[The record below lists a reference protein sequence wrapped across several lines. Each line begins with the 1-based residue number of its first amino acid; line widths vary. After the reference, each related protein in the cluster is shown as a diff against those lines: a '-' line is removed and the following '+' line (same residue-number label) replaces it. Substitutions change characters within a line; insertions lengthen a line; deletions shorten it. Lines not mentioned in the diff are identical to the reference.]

1 MTRGSDSSQS
11 GGQRPLEGIRVLDFT
26 RVLSGPHA
34 TRMLSDLG
42 AEVIKVEPPM
52 GDMTRFAMPRVNSMS
67 SYFIQQNVGKK
78 NISLDMTKP
87 QANELLKKLVSYCD
101 VVIENFRPGVMHKMG
116 LDYET
121 LSQINPRLIY
131 TSITGYGATGPW
143 TTRRAYAPVV
153 NAESGITKHQGDV
166 RGGQYANDPHSHGD
180 VYTAL
185 EAASAILAALYQREH
200 TGVGQY
206 IDVSMA
212 ETMLY
217 VNEHAHNQMWTG
229 VEPVGEIRS
238 FQPADYPVLTVAD
251 GSMVVVSGHPAER
264 GTFDFFVAAM
274 QQPELLSDPRFS
286 DVATRLEHFDELMD
300 IMKAWAKTVAT
311 SDEIENRLS
320 QHQLAVGRLRS
331 VGELAD
337 TQWALDREAVVEVS
351 DRGNGTVRIPN
362 SPWHFSGSDTTT
374 QGDAKY
380 RGEDNHAIFS
390 EIAGLSSEEIV
401 QLEKDGVLV
410 SRGPSK
416 R

>member
-1 MTRGSDSSQS
+1 MTRGSLSSQS

-52 GDMTRFAMPRVNSMS
+52 GDMTRFALPRVNSLS

-87 QANELLKKLVSYCD
+87 RAVELLKKLASHCD
-101 VVIENFRPGVMHKMG
+101 VVIENFRPGVMRKMG
-116 LDYET
+116 LDNET
-121 LSQINPRLIY
+121 LSQSNPRLIY

-143 TTRRAYAPVV
+143 TVRRAYAPVV

-185 EAASAILAALYQREH
+185 EAASAILAALYQREQ

-229 VEPVGEIRS
+229 IEPVGEIRS

-286 DVATRLEHFDELMD
+286 DVATRLDHFDELMD
-300 IMKAWAKTVAT
+300 IMRAWAKTIPT
-311 SDEIENRLS
+311 SDEIENQLS

-337 TQWALDREAVVEVS
+337 TQWAYDRDAVIDVS
-351 DRGNGTVRIPN
+351 DRGDSTVRIPN

-380 RGEDNHAIFS
+380 RGEDNRVIFS
-390 EIAGLSSEEIV
+390 EIAGLSSEEIA
-401 QLEKDGVLV
+401 QLENDGVLV

>member
-1 MTRGSDSSQS
+1 MTRGSQSSQP
-11 GGQRPLEGIRVLDFT
+11 GGQRPLQGIRVLDFT

-52 GDMTRFAMPRVNSMS
+52 GDMTRFATPRVNSLS

-87 QANELLKKLVSYCD
+87 QAVELLKKLVSHCD

-121 LSQINPRLIY
+121 LSQLNPRLIY

-274 QQPELLSDPRFS
+274 QQPELLGDPRFS

-300 IMKAWAKTVAT
+300 IMKAWAKTVPT

-320 QHQLAVGRLRS
+320 QYQLATGRLRS

-337 TQWALDREAVVEVS
+337 TQWAHEREAVVLVS
-351 DRGNGTVRIPN
+351 DRGGSTVRIPN
-362 SPWHFSGSDTTT
+362 SPWHFSGSDTST

-380 RGEDNHAIFS
+380 RGEDNHVIFS
-390 EIAGLSSEEIV
+390 EITGLSSEEIV

>member
-52 GDMTRFAMPRVNSMS
+52 GDMTRFAMPRVNSLS

-87 QANELLKKLVSYCD
+87 QAVELLKKLVNHCD
-101 VVIENFRPGVMHKMG
+101 IIIENFRPGVMHKMG

-121 LSQINPRLIY
+121 LSHLNSRLIY
-131 TSITGYGATGPW
+131 ASITGYGATGPW

-300 IMKAWAKTVAT
+300 IMRAWAKTVST

-320 QHQLAVGRLRS
+320 QYQLATGRLRS

-337 TQWALDREAVVEVS
+337 TQWAHEREAVIEVS
-351 DRGNGTVRIPN
+351 DRGDSTLRIPN

-390 EIAGLSSEEIV
+390 EIIGLSSEEIA
-401 QLEKDGVLV
+401 QLENDGVLV

>member
-1 MTRGSDSSQS
+1 MTRGSLSSQS

-52 GDMTRFAMPRVNSMS
+52 GDMTRFALPRVNSLS

-87 QANELLKKLVSYCD
+87 RAVELLKKLASHCD
-101 VVIENFRPGVMHKMG
+101 VVIENFRPGVMRKMG

-121 LSQINPRLIY
+121 LSQSNPRLIY

-143 TTRRAYAPVV
+143 TVRRAYAPVV

-166 RGGQYANDPHSHGD
+166 RSGQYANDPHSHGD

-185 EAASAILAALYQREH
+185 EAASAILAALYQREQ

-229 VEPVGEIRS
+229 IQPVGEIRS

-286 DVATRLEHFDELMD
+286 DVATRLDHFDELMD
-300 IMKAWAKTVAT
+300 IMRAWAKTIPT
-311 SDEIENRLS
+311 SDEIENQLS

-337 TQWALDREAVVEVS
+337 TQWAYDRDAVIDVS
-351 DRGNGTVRIPN
+351 DRGDSTVRIPN

-380 RGEDNHAIFS
+380 RGEDNRAIFS
-390 EIAGLSSEEIV
+390 EITGLSSEEIA
-401 QLEKDGVLV
+401 QLENDGVFV

>member
-1 MTRGSDSSQS
+1 MTRGTDSSQS
-11 GGQRPLEGIRVLDFT
+11 GGQRPLQGIRVLDFT

-52 GDMTRFAMPRVNSMS
+52 GDMTRFAMPRVNSLS

-87 QANELLKKLVSYCD
+87 QAVELLKKLVSHCD
-101 VVIENFRPGVMHKMG
+101 VVIENFRPGVMRKMG

-121 LSQINPRLIY
+121 LAHLNPRLIY

-153 NAESGITKHQGDV
+153 NAETGITKHQGDV

-185 EAASAILAALYQREH
+185 EAASAILAALYQREQ

-229 VEPVGEIRS
+229 VEPEGEIRS

-264 GTFDFFVAAM
+264 GTFDLFVAAM
-274 QQPELLSDPRFS
+274 QRPELMADPRFS

-300 IMKAWAKTVAT
+300 IMKAWAKTVPT

-320 QHQLAVGRLRS
+320 QFQLAVGRLRS
-331 VGELAD
+331 VSELAD
-337 TQWALDREAVVEVS
+337 TEWANERDAVVLVS
-351 DRGNGTVRIPN
+351 DRGDGTVRIPN

-380 RGEDNHAIFS
+380 RGEDNRAIFS
-390 EIAGLSSEEIV
+390 EITGLSSEEIV
-401 QLEKDGVLV
+401 QLENDGVLV

>member
-1 MTRGSDSSQS
+1 MTRGSDSSLT

-52 GDMTRFAMPRVNSMS
+52 GDMTRFAMPRVNSLS

-87 QANELLKKLVSYCD
+87 QAVELLKKLVSHCD
-101 VVIENFRPGVMHKMG
+101 IVIENFRPGVMRKMG

-121 LSQINPRLIY
+121 LSQLNPRLIY

-185 EAASAILAALYQREH
+185 EAASAMLAALYQREQ
-200 TGVGQY
+200 TGAGQY

-264 GTFDFFVAAM
+264 GTFDYFVAAM

-286 DVATRLEHFDELMD
+286 DVETRLKHFDELMD
-300 IMKAWAKTVAT
+300 IMRAWAKTVPT
-311 SDEIENRLS
+311 SDEIESRLS
-320 QHQLAVGRLRS
+320 QHELAVGRLRS

-337 TQWALDREAVVEVS
+337 TQWALEREAVVLVS
-351 DRGNGTVRIPN
+351 DRGDSTVRIPN

-380 RGEDNHAIFS
+380 RGEDNRAIFS
-390 EIAGLSSEEIV
+390 EIAGVSDEEIA
-401 QLEKDGVLV
+401 QLEIEGVLV

>member
-1 MTRGSDSSQS
+1 MTRGSRSSQTGS
-11 GGQRPLEGIRVLDFT
+11 QRPLEGIRVLDFT

-52 GDMTRFAMPRVNSMS
+52 GDMTRFAMPRVNSLS

-78 NISLDMTKP
+78 NVSLDMTKP
-87 QANELLKKLVSYCD
+87 QAVKLLKKLVSHCD
-101 VVIENFRPGVMHKMG
+101 IVIENFRPGVMRKMG

-121 LSQINPRLIY
+121 LSQLNPRLIY

-185 EAASAILAALYQREH
+185 EAASAILAALYQREQ

-300 IMKAWAKTVAT
+300 IMKAWAKTVPT

-320 QHQLAVGRLRS
+320 QYQLATGRLRS
-331 VGELAD
+331 VSELAD
-337 TQWALDREAVVEVS
+337 TEWAREREAVVLVS
-351 DRGNGTVRIPN
+351 DRGDGAVRIPN

-390 EIAGLSSEEIV
+390 EIAGLSNEEIT
-401 QLEKDGVLV
+401 QLENDGVLL

>member
-1 MTRGSDSSQS
+1 MTRGSDSSQT

-52 GDMTRFAMPRVNSMS
+52 GDMTRFAMPRVNSLS

-87 QANELLKKLVSYCD
+87 QAVELLKKLVNHCD
-101 VVIENFRPGVMHKMG
+101 IIIENFRPGVMHKMG

-121 LSQINPRLIY
+121 LSHLNSRLIY
-131 TSITGYGATGPW
+131 ASITGYGATGPW

-300 IMKAWAKTVAT
+300 IMRAWAKTVST

-320 QHQLAVGRLRS
+320 QYQLATGRLRS

-337 TQWALDREAVVEVS
+337 TQWAHEREAVIEVS
-351 DRGNGTVRIPN
+351 DRGDSTVRIPN

-380 RGEDNHAIFS
+380 RGEDNRAIFS
-390 EIAGLSSEEIV
+390 EITGLSSEEIV
-401 QLEKDGVLV
+401 QLENDGVLV

>member
-1 MTRGSDSSQS
+1 
-11 GGQRPLEGIRVLDFT
+11 
-26 RVLSGPHA
+26 
-34 TRMLSDLG
+34 
-42 AEVIKVEPPM
+42 
-52 GDMTRFAMPRVNSMS
+52 
-67 SYFIQQNVGKK
+67 
-78 NISLDMTKP
+78 MTKP
-87 QANELLKKLVSYCD
+87 RAVELLKKLASHCD
-101 VVIENFRPGVMHKMG
+101 VVIENFRPGVMRKMG

-121 LSQINPRLIY
+121 LSQSNPRLIY

-143 TTRRAYAPVV
+143 TVRRAYAPVV

-185 EAASAILAALYQREH
+185 EAASAILAALYQREQ
-200 TGVGQY
+200 TVVGQY

-212 ETMLY
+212 DTMLY

-229 VEPVGEIRS
+229 IQPVGEIRS

-286 DVATRLEHFDELMD
+286 DVATRLDHFDELMD
-300 IMKAWAKTVAT
+300 IMMAWAKTIPT
-311 SDEIENRLS
+311 SDEIENQLS

-331 VGELAD
+331 VGELAY
-337 TQWALDREAVVEVS
+337 TQWAYDRDAVIDVS
-351 DRGNGTVRIPN
+351 DRGDSTVRIPN

-380 RGEDNHAIFS
+380 RGEDNRAIFS
-390 EIAGLSSEEIV
+390 EITGMSSEEIA
-401 QLEKDGVLV
+401 QLENDGVLV

>member
-1 MTRGSDSSQS
+1 
-11 GGQRPLEGIRVLDFT
+11 
-26 RVLSGPHA
+26 
-34 TRMLSDLG
+34 MLSDLG

-52 GDMTRFAMPRVNSMS
+52 GDMTRFATPRVNSLS

-87 QANELLKKLVSYCD
+87 QAVELLKKLVSHCD

-121 LSQINPRLIY
+121 LLQSNPRLIY

-229 VEPVGEIRS
+229 VKPVGEIRS

-264 GTFDFFVAAM
+264 GTFDYFVAAM
-274 QQPELLSDPRFS
+274 QQPELLTDPRFG

-300 IMKAWAKTVAT
+300 IMRAWAKTVPT

-331 VGELAD
+331 VSELAD
-337 TQWALDREAVVEVS
+337 TEWANERDAVIAVS
-351 DRGNGTVRIPN
+351 DRGDGTVRIPN

-380 RGEDNHAIFS
+380 RGEDNRAIFS
-390 EIAGLSSEEIV
+390 EITGLSGEEIA

>member
-52 GDMTRFAMPRVNSMS
+52 GDMTRFLRPRVNSLS

-87 QANELLKKLVSYCD
+87 QAVKLLKKLVRHCD
-101 VVIENFRPGVMHKMG
+101 VVIENFRPGVMRKMG

-121 LSQINPRLIY
+121 FSQLNPRLIY

-286 DVATRLEHFDELMD
+286 DVATRLDHLEELMT

-337 TQWALDREAVVEVS
+337 TQWAHEREAVVQVS
-351 DRGNGTVRIPN
+351 DRGDSTVRIPN
-362 SPWHFSGSDTTT
+362 SPWHFSGSDTSTH
-374 QGDAKY
+374 GDAKY

-390 EIAGLSSEEIV
+390 EITGLSSEEIV
-401 QLEKDGVLV
+401 QLENDGVLV

>member
-1 MTRGSDSSQS
+1 MTKALDGVV
-11 GGQRPLEGIRVLDFT
+11 VLDFS
-26 RVLSGPHA
+26 RVLAGPYCTMVLA
-34 TRMLSDLG
+34 DLG
-42 AEVIKVEPPM
+42 ADVIKLERAGAGDDLRQWGPP
-52 GDMTRFAMPRVNSMS
+52 FMPDGESTYFLSVNRNKRSIALDLKTS
-67 SYFIQQNVGKK
+67 SGRDLAL
-78 NISLDMTKP
+78 SLVRK
-87 QANELLKKLVSYCD
+87 SD
-101 VVIENFRPGVMHKMG
+101 VVIENFRPGVMRKMG

-121 LSQINPRLIY
+121 LSQLNPRLIY

-185 EAASAILAALYQREH
+185 EAASAILAALYQREQ

-264 GTFDFFVAAM
+264 GTFDYFVAAM

-300 IMKAWAKTVAT
+300 IMKAWAKTVPT

-320 QHQLAVGRLRS
+320 QYQLATGRLRS

-337 TQWALDREAVVEVS
+337 TEWAREREAVVLVS
-351 DRGNGTVRIPN
+351 DRGDGSVRIPN

-390 EIAGLSSEEIV
+390 EIAGLSNEEIT
-401 QLEKDGVLV
+401 QLENDGVLL

>member
-1 MTRGSDSSQS
+1 MTRGSDSSQT

-52 GDMTRFAMPRVNSMS
+52 GDMTRFAMPRVNSLS

-87 QANELLKKLVSYCD
+87 QAVELLKKLVSRCD
-101 VVIENFRPGVMHKMG
+101 IVIENFRPGVMRKMG

-121 LSQINPRLIY
+121 LSQLNPRLIY

-185 EAASAILAALYQREH
+185 EAASAMLAALYQREQ
-200 TGVGQY
+200 TGAGQY

-264 GTFDFFVAAM
+264 GTFDYFVAAM

-286 DVATRLEHFDELMD
+286 DVETRLKHFDELMD
-300 IMKAWAKTVAT
+300 IMRAWAKTVPT
-311 SDEIENRLS
+311 SDEIESRLS
-320 QHQLAVGRLRS
+320 QHELAVGRLRS

-337 TQWALDREAVVEVS
+337 TQWALEREAVVLVS
-351 DRGNGTVRIPN
+351 DRGDSTVRIPN

-380 RGEDNHAIFS
+380 RGEDNRAIFS
-390 EIAGLSSEEIV
+390 EIAGVSDEEIA
-401 QLEKDGVLV
+401 QLEIEGVLV

>member
-52 GDMTRFAMPRVNSMS
+52 GDMTRFAMPRVNSLS

-87 QANELLKKLVSYCD
+87 QAVELLKKLVGHCD
-101 VVIENFRPGVMHKMG
+101 VVIENFRPGVMSKMG

-121 LSQINPRLIY
+121 LSHLNSRLIY
-131 TSITGYGATGPW
+131 ASITGYGATGPW

-153 NAESGITKHQGDV
+153 NAETGITKHQGDV

-200 TGVGQY
+200 TSVGQY

-300 IMKAWAKTVAT
+300 IMRAWAKTVPT

-320 QHQLAVGRLRS
+320 QYQLATGRLRS

-337 TQWALDREAVVEVS
+337 TEWAHEREAVVLVS
-351 DRGNGTVRIPN
+351 DRGDSTVRIPN

-380 RGEDNHAIFS
+380 RGEDNRAIFS
-390 EIAGLSSEEIV
+390 EIAGLSNEEIA
-401 QLEKDGVLV
+401 QLENDGVLV

>member
-1 MTRGSDSSQS
+1 
-11 GGQRPLEGIRVLDFT
+11 
-26 RVLSGPHA
+26 
-34 TRMLSDLG
+34 MLSDLG

-52 GDMTRFAMPRVNSMS
+52 GDMTRFAMPRVNSLS

-87 QANELLKKLVSYCD
+87 QAVELLKKLVSHCD

-121 LSQINPRLIY
+121 LSLLNPRLIY

-300 IMKAWAKTVAT
+300 IMRAWAKTVPT

-320 QHQLAVGRLRS
+320 QYQLAVGRLRS
-331 VGELAD
+331 VSELAD
-337 TQWALDREAVVEVS
+337 TQWAHEREAVVLVS
-351 DRGNGTVRIPN
+351 DRGDSTVRIPN
-362 SPWHFSGSDTTT
+362 SPWHFSGSDTST

-380 RGEDNHAIFS
+380 RGEDNRAIFS
-390 EIAGLSSEEIV
+390 EITGLSSEEIV

>member
-11 GGQRPLEGIRVLDFT
+11 GGQRPLQGIRVLDFT

-52 GDMTRFAMPRVNSMS
+52 GDMTRFAMPRVNSLS

-87 QANELLKKLVSYCD
+87 QAVELLKKLVSHCD
-101 VVIENFRPGVMHKMG
+101 VVIENFRPGVMRKMG

-121 LSQINPRLIY
+121 LSQSNPRLIY

-185 EAASAILAALYQREH
+185 EAASAILAALFQREQ
-200 TGVGQY
+200 TGFGQY

-217 VNEHAHNQMWTG
+217 VNEHAHNQLWTG
-229 VEPVGEIRS
+229 VEPDGEIRS

-264 GTFDFFVAAM
+264 GTFDYFVAAM
-274 QQPELLSDPRFS
+274 QQPELLTDPRFG

-300 IMKAWAKTVAT
+300 LMRAWAKTVPT

-331 VGELAD
+331 VSELAD
-337 TQWALDREAVVEVS
+337 TEWANERDAVVLVS
-351 DRGNGTVRIPN
+351 DRGDGTVRIPN

-380 RGEDNHAIFS
+380 RGEDNRAIFS
-390 EIAGLSSEEIV
+390 EIAGLSGEEIA

>member
-1 MTRGSDSSQS
+1 MTRGSLSAQS

-52 GDMTRFAMPRVNSMS
+52 GDMTRFAMPRVNSLS

-87 QANELLKKLVSYCD
+87 EAVELLKKLTLQCD
-101 VVIENFRPGVMHKMG
+101 IVIENFRPGVMHKMG

-121 LSQINPRLIY
+121 LVQIQPRLIY
-131 TSITGYGATGPW
+131 ASITGYGATGPW

-153 NAESGITKHQGDV
+153 NAETGITKHQGDV

-286 DVATRLEHFDELMD
+286 DVATRLEHFDELMT
-300 IMKAWAKTVAT
+300 IMKAWAKTVPT

-337 TQWALDREAVVEVS
+337 TRWAQEREAIIYVS
-351 DRGNGTVRIPN
+351 DRGDGTVRIPN

-374 QGDAKY
+374 QGEAKY
-380 RGEDNHAIFS
+380 RGEDNRSVFAD
-390 EIAGLSSEEIV
+390 IAGCSIDEIV
-401 QLEKDGVLV
+401 QLENDGVLL

>member
-1 MTRGSDSSQS
+1 MTRGSLSSQS

-52 GDMTRFAMPRVNSMS
+52 GDMTRFALPRVNSLS

-87 QANELLKKLVSYCD
+87 RAVELLKKLASHCD
-101 VVIENFRPGVMHKMG
+101 VVIENFRPGVMRKMG
-116 LDYET
+116 LDNET
-121 LSQINPRLIY
+121 LSQSNPRLIY

-143 TTRRAYAPVV
+143 TVRRAYAPVV

-185 EAASAILAALYQREH
+185 EAASAILAALYQREQ

-229 VEPVGEIRS
+229 IEPVGEIRS

-286 DVATRLEHFDELMD
+286 DVATRLDHFDELMD
-300 IMKAWAKTVAT
+300 IMRAWAKTIST
-311 SDEIENRLS
+311 SDEIENQLS

-337 TQWALDREAVVEVS
+337 TQWAYDRDAVIDVS
-351 DRGNGTVRIPN
+351 DRGDSTVRIPN

-380 RGEDNHAIFS
+380 RGEDNRAIFS
-390 EIAGLSSEEIV
+390 EITGLSSEELT
-401 QLEKDGVLV
+401 QLENDGVLV

>member
-52 GDMTRFAMPRVNSMS
+52 GDMTRFAMPRVNSLS

-87 QANELLKKLVSYCD
+87 QAVELLKKLVNHCD
-101 VVIENFRPGVMHKMG
+101 IIIENFRPGVMHKMG

-121 LSQINPRLIY
+121 LSHLNSRLIY
-131 TSITGYGATGPW
+131 ASITGYGATGPW

-300 IMKAWAKTVAT
+300 IMRAWAKTVST

-320 QHQLAVGRLRS
+320 QYQLATGRLRS

-337 TQWALDREAVVEVS
+337 TQWAHEREAVIEVS
-351 DRGNGTVRIPN
+351 DRGDSTVRIPN

-390 EIAGLSSEEIV
+390 EIIGLSSEEIA
-401 QLEKDGVLV
+401 QLENDGVLV

>member
-1 MTRGSDSSQS
+1 
-11 GGQRPLEGIRVLDFT
+11 
-26 RVLSGPHA
+26 
-34 TRMLSDLG
+34 MLSDLG

-52 GDMTRFAMPRVNSMS
+52 GDMTRFAMPRVNSLS

-87 QANELLKKLVSYCD
+87 QAVELLKKLVSHCD
-101 VVIENFRPGVMHKMG
+101 IVIENFRPGVMHKMG

-121 LSQINPRLIY
+121 LLQSNPRLIY

-229 VEPVGEIRS
+229 VKPVGEIRS

-264 GTFDFFVAAM
+264 GTFDYFVAAM
-274 QQPELLSDPRFS
+274 QQPELLTDPRFG

-300 IMKAWAKTVAT
+300 IMRAWAKTVPT

-331 VGELAD
+331 VSELAD
-337 TQWALDREAVVEVS
+337 TKWANERDAVIAVS
-351 DRGNGTVRIPN
+351 DRGDGTVRIPN

-380 RGEDNHAIFS
+380 RGEDNRAIFS
-390 EIAGLSSEEIV
+390 EITGLSGEEIA